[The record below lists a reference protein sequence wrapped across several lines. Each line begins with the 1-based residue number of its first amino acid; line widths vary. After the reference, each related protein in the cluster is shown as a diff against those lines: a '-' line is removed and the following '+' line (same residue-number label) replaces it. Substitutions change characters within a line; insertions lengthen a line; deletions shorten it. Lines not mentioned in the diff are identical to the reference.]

1 MAENIKR
8 ANLSVVEIA
17 EFICRQLETG
27 EKQADVAE
35 KLGLNKAIVS
45 QYASWTELPEC
56 IKEALTS
63 KKIGS
68 IQSAYALSNLA
79 GISKRDGNFYNRER
93 ENFFFRSKEI

>member
-17 EFICRQLETG
+17 EFI
-27 EKQADVAE
+27 ADSWRPRKTSRCSR

-63 KKIGS
+63 KKS
-68 IQSAYALSNLA
+68 EVFSLLMLF
-79 GISKRDGNFYNRER
+79 SKLGRNFQKRR
-93 ENFFFRSKEI
+93 KLL